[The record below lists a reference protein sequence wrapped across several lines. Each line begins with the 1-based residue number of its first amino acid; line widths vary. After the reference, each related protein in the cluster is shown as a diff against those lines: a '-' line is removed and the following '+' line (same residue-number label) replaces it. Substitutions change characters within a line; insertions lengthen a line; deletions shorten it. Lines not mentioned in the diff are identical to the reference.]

1 MADFKANNLIA
12 TCISIHFLNTPDQV
26 LETRKSSDDSVDPN
40 VAMNSLGLKVSMSII
55 NIGTQGYPGTGK
67 TSLLDLAMGK
77 DPAPTRTSTG
87 CVDPPSYYLVVKKED
102 SDGVKW
108 KHVTTDE
115 MIEMVCGAI
124 KKLLEDE
131 SNKTARKDSET
142 DHVNQEILDILATQ
156 TTQDDTDYYFLFS
169 ELLEKLRDSKS
180 SGVIFD
186 SHWMMVTDCGGQP
199 PFLDAAALF
208 IRNSCLQLIPIKLD
222 TPLNEKPEFS
232 YFIGDESVSLSL
244 PKVHLTNRQV
254 TETLAKTVS
263 AIQPPYTPS
272 SKEAPKRPKF
282 TIVGTFKDVYEDL
295 FRKGECKE
303 SIDQKES
310 VLKKVL
316 EQYKS
321 VQVRGWNDEVILPVN
336 AVTKDEEE
344 RKESVSKLR
353 ELIDKSGTTMKVD
366 IELWWFGLF
375 LSILKTADKQKKA
388 VLTVDECYELGKDL
402 LRAEL
407 KKHADIESFFD
418 KAKSET
424 RKALQFL
431 HDIGLIM
438 YFDTPALK
446 NVVIVDMEALLEK
459 VSHLISVPFI
469 RGDLFQKHYKIF
481 LPDGMQELLRQ
492 HGRFNRTHLDSFNFS
507 KEITVDLFLNIL
519 ERVKA
524 VVAINKTPDSAEYFM
539 PCALPYATE
548 EQCVPCSSPPWVVR
562 FRIKR
567 GIVKEFIP
575 PPVGYLP
582 ALVVF
587 LLTRYPSHFYID
599 SASRQYRNQFELE
612 YSGGGKVYIIERY
625 PQLEVVYELP
635 QFCLIIHDC
644 VLNAMSLTEER
655 LCLNKCSYEHKQ
667 ECVCE
672 GVIDKIDSFLCP
684 CENSGGRHLCTY
696 NHQSKIAVC
705 AKTNK
710 PQHLEL
716 THLCWLQGKENTY
729 TFI

>member
-1 MADFKANNLIA
+1 MHADQELE
-12 TCISIHFLNTPDQV
+12 ISEKP
-26 LETRKSSDDSVDPN
+26 SDLVDPD
-40 VAMNSLGLKVSMSII
+40 AALNSLGLKVSMYIT
-55 NIGTQGYPGTGK
+55 NIGAHGYPGTGK

-77 DPAPTRTSTG
+77 DPAETRTSTG
-87 CVDPPSYYLVVKKED
+87 CIDPPSRYLVIKSED

-108 KHVTTDE
+108 ELVTPDK
-115 MIEMVCGAI
+115 MIEMVCGTM
-124 KKLLEDE
+124 KKLLED
-131 SNKTARKDSET
+131 SSKDAGKDSET
-142 DHVNQEILDILATQ
+142 DDGKQEILENILATQ
-156 TTQDDTDYYFLFS
+156 TAQDDTNYYFIFS
-169 ELLEKLRDSKS
+169 ELLEKLRNSKS

-208 IRNSCLQLIPIKLD
+208 IRNSCLQIIPIKLD
-222 TPLNEKPEFS
+222 KPLDEKPEFS
-232 YFIGDESVSLSL
+232 YYIGGESVSLPL
-244 PKVHLTNRQV
+244 PKVHLTNLEV

-263 AIQPPYTPS
+263 AIQPPYTQS
-272 SKEAPKRPKF
+272 SEGPLKRPKF
-282 TIVGTFKDVYEDL
+282 TIVGTFNDVYEEQC
-295 FRKGECKE
+295 RKGECKE

-310 VLKKVL
+310 VLKEVL

-344 RKESVSKLR
+344 RKESASKLR
-353 ELIDKSGTTMKVD
+353 QLIYDSGTTMKVD

-375 LSILKTADKQKKA
+375 LSILKTADKLKKA
-388 VLTVDECYELGKDL
+388 VLTIDECYKLGKDL
-402 LRAEL
+402 FRAEL
-407 KKHADIESFFD
+407 KKHADIESFLD

-424 RKALQFL
+424 RRALQFL

-438 YFDTPALK
+438 HFDTPALK
-446 NVVIVDMEALLEK
+446 NVVIVDMEAVLEK

-469 RGDLFQKHYKIF
+469 RGNLFQKHYKIS
-481 LPDGMQELLRQ
+481 LPGGMQDLLRQ
-492 HGRFNRTHLDSFNFS
+492 HGRFYRIDLDSFEFS
-507 KEITVDLFLNIL
+507 KEITVELFLNIL
-519 ERVKA
+519 EHVKA

-548 EQCVPCSSPPWVVR
+548 EQCVPYSSPPWVIR

-567 GIVKEFIP
+567 ENMKEYIP

-587 LLTRYPSHFYID
+587 LLTRYPFHFCID
-599 SASRQYRNQFELE
+599 YASRQYRNQFELE
-612 YSGGGKVYIIERY
+612 YSGGGMVYITERY
-625 PQLEVVYELP
+625 PRLEIFYTLSSKLP
-635 QFCLIIHDC
+635 QVCLIIRDC

-655 LCLNKCSYEHKQ
+655 LRLNKCSCKYKQ

-672 GVIDKIDSFLCP
+672 GVINKIDSFLCP
-684 CENSGGRHLCTY
+684 CGNSEDHHLCTY

-705 AKTNK
+705 AKTNTH
-710 PQHLEL
+710 QHLMP
-716 THLCWLQGKENTY
+716 THLCWLQGKENTLHSCKAWF
-729 TFI
+729 TI

>member
-1 MADFKANNLIA
+1 MLSQLIF
-12 TCISIHFLNTPDQV
+12 SINTPDQV
-26 LETRKSSDDSVDPN
+26 LEIRKSSNPVDPD
-40 VAMNSLGLKVSMSII
+40 VAMNSLGLKVSMHII
-55 NIGTQGYPGTGK
+55 NIGAHGYPGTGK

-77 DPAPTRTSTG
+77 DPALTRTSTD
-87 CVDPPSYYLVVKKED
+87 CVDPPAYCLVVKSED
-102 SDGVKW
+102 SDGAKW

-124 KKLLEDE
+124 KKLLEDD
-131 SNKTARKDSET
+131 SNKTARREYET
-142 DHVNQEILDILATQ
+142 DDDEQKTLEDKLAFQ
-156 TTQDDTDYYFLFS
+156 TAQDDTDYYFLFS
-169 ELLEKLRDSKS
+169 ELLQKLRDSKS

-208 IRNSCLQLIPIKLD
+208 IRNSCLQIIPIKLD
-222 TPLNEKPEFS
+222 KPLNEKPEFS
-232 YFIGDESVSLSL
+232 YFIGGESVSLPL
-244 PKVHLTNRQV
+244 PKVHLNNLQV

-272 SKEAPKRPKF
+272 SKGSLNRPKF
-282 TIVGTFKDVYEDL
+282 TIVGTFKDVYEEQCK
-295 FRKGECKE
+295 KGECKE
-303 SIDQKES
+303 FIHQKES
-310 VLKKVL
+310 ELKKVL
-316 EQYKS
+316 KKYET

-336 AVTKDEEE
+336 AVTKDKKE
-344 RKESVSKLR
+344 RKESASKLR

-375 LSILKTADKQKKA
+375 LSMLKTADKQKKA
-388 VLTVDECYELGKDL
+388 VLTIDECYELGKDL
-402 LRAEL
+402 FRAEL
-407 KKHADIESFFD
+407 KKHADFESFLD
-418 KAKSET
+418 KVKSET

-548 EQCVPCSSPPWVVR
+548 EQCVPCSSPPWVIR
-562 FRIKR
+562 FRIKQ
-567 GIVKEFIP
+567 GFVKEYIP

-587 LLTRYPSHFYID
+587 LLTRYPSHFCID
-599 SASRQYRNQFELE
+599 SARYQYRNQFKLE
-612 YSGGGKVYIIERY
+612 YSGGGIVYITECY
-625 PQLEVVYELP
+625 PRLEIFYTLPNKLP
-635 QFCLIIHDC
+635 QVCLIIRDC
-644 VLNAMSLTEER
+644 VLNAMSMTEER
-655 LCLNKCSYEHKQ
+655 LCLSKCSCKHEL

-672 GVIDKIDSFLCP
+672 GVINKIDSFLCKCGNGAP
-684 CENSGGRHLCTY
+684 RHLCTY
-696 NHQSKIAVC
+696 NHQSKFAECVE
-705 AKTNK
+705 TGESQDLG
-710 PQHLEL
+710 PSQ
-716 THLCWLQGKENTY
+716 LCWIQGKESTY
-729 TFI
+729 IYVAPHSS

>member
-1 MADFKANNLIA
+1 M
-12 TCISIHFLNTPDQV
+12 
-26 LETRKSSDDSVDPN
+26 DPN
-40 VAMNSLGLKVSMSII
+40 TAMNLLGLKVSMYIT
-55 NIGTQGYPGTGK
+55 NIGAHGYPGTGK

-77 DPAPTRTSTG
+77 EPALTRNSTG
-87 CVDPPSYYLVVKKED
+87 FVDPPSRYLVVKSED

-108 KHVTTDE
+108 EHVTTDK
-115 MIEMVCGAI
+115 MTEMVCGAM
-124 KKLLEDE
+124 KKLLEDD
-131 SNKTARKDSET
+131 SSKDAGKDSET
-142 DHVNQEILDILATQ
+142 DDVEQEILDILATK
-156 TTQDDTDYYFLFS
+156 TTLDDTDYYFMFS
-169 ELLEKLRDSKS
+169 VLLRKLHNSKS

-208 IRNSCLQLIPIKLD
+208 IQNSCLQIVPIKLD
-222 TPLNEKPEFS
+222 KPLNEKPEFS
-232 YFIGDESVSLSL
+232 YFIGDETVSLPL
-244 PKVHLTNRQV
+244 PKVHLTNQEV

-272 SKEAPKRPKF
+272 SKGSPNRPKF
-282 TIVGTFKDVYEDL
+282 TIIGTFKDVYEDQC
-295 FRKGECKE
+295 RKGECKE

-310 VLKKVL
+310 VLKEAL

-336 AVTKDEEE
+336 AVTKDKKEREE
-344 RKESVSKLR
+344 SASKLR
-353 ELIDKSGTTMKVD
+353 ELIDNSETTMKVD

-375 LSILKTADKQKKA
+375 LSIIKTADKQMRA
-388 VLTVDECYELGKDL
+388 VLTIDDCYELGKDL
-402 LRAEL
+402 FRAEV
-407 KKHADIESFFD
+407 KKHTDFESFLD

-424 RKALQFL
+424 RRALQFL

-446 NVVIVDMEALLEK
+446 NVVIVYMEAVLEK

-469 RGDLFQKHYKIF
+469 RGNLFQKHYKIS
-481 LPDGMQELLRQ
+481 LPGRMQKLLRQ
-492 HGRFNRTHLDSFNFS
+492 HGRFYRTDLDSFNFS
-507 KEITVDLFLNIL
+507 KEITVDLFLSIL
-519 ERVKA
+519 EHVKA
-524 VVAINKTPDSAEYFM
+524 VVAMNKTPDSAEYFM

-548 EQCVPCSSPPWVVR
+548 EQCVPCTSPPWVIR

-567 GIVKEFIP
+567 GFVKEYIP

-587 LLTRYPSHFYID
+587 LLTHYPFHFCID
-599 SASRQYRNQFELE
+599 SESHQYRNQFELE

-625 PQLEVVYELP
+625 PQLEVVYEWP

-644 VLNAMSLTEER
+644 VLNAMYLTEER
-655 LCLNKCSYEHKQ
+655 LRLNKCSCENERQ
-667 ECVCE
+667 CVCE
-672 GVIDKIDSFLCP
+672 GVINKIDSFLCL
-684 CENSGGRHLCTY
+684 CGMGGGRHLCTY

-710 PQHLEL
+710 PQHLEP
-716 THLCWLQGKENTY
+716 THLCWLQGKA
-729 TFI
+729 FM